1 MTLSKNSV
9 AVITGAASGIGR
21 ALAIRLA
28 QENIAGIAIS
38 DVNENGLNETFEAVE
53 KLGVKV
59 SKHIVN
65 VADKA
70 EMQKFAADVL
80 AAHGRVTHLVNNAGV
95 GLLGTFEQISLE
107 DFEWLMSIN
116 FWGVIYGT
124 RFFLPVLKEQEKAH
138 VVNISSVF
146 GLVAPPE
153 QTAYASS
160 KFAVRGFTE
169 ALRHELE
176 DTNVRVSSVHPGGIK
191 TNIARNSRVGAET
204 PEGYKAQGVK
214 FFDKVAQTT
223 PEHAAETILRGIK
236 SENPRILIGKDAH
249 AINYVSRLF
258 PKRYLKVF
266 EKIAGHR
273 LDLRKK
279 APKPSK

>member
-1 MTLSKNSV
+1 MTLTKNSV

-95 GLLGTFEQISLE
+95 GLLGTFDQISLE

-138 VVNISSVF
+138 VINISSVF

-176 DTNVRVSSVHPGGIK
+176 DSNVRVSSVHPGGIK
-191 TNIARNSRVGAET
+191 TNIARNSRLGEKT
-204 PEGYKAQGVK
+204 PEEYKQQGAK

-223 PEHAAETILRGIK
+223 PEQAAETILRGIK

-279 APKPSK
+279 AKKP